1 MSVKK
6 VIENMTEAL
15 DKKVKLSTV
24 NMLEGYFC
32 VIQ

>member
-32 VIQ
+32 AIQ